1 MNYKSVTLIEFLG
14 TNPELPCLGRTT
26 VEFVLQETL
35 TLSTVVVGLVEKLK
49 EGASGPDFYKEL
61 EFIW

>member
-26 VEFVLQETL
+26 VEFVLQKHS
-35 TLSTVVVGLVEKLK
+35 TLSAVGREPLLVEK
-49 EGASGPDFYKEL
+49 F
-61 EFIW
+61 

>member
-35 TLSTVVVGLVEKLK
+35 NTEYSSRFLVK

-61 EFIW
+61 QFIW